1 MNIHKNE
8 KSGKRCLL
16 TSQTERALRVGMV
29 LILTVLVYL
38 CFTVT
43 DAAPYSAAT
52 AEDFGRWLEYP
63 AAALTLLT
71 ALCFLLDRVVR
82 AEKNN

>member
-1 MNIHKNE
+1 MNMYKN
-8 KSGKRCLL
+8 GKKAKKRLL
-16 TSQTERALRVGMV
+16 TPTTERALRVGMLPILAV
-29 LILTVLVYL
+29 LIAL

-63 AAALTLLT
+63 VAALTLLT

-82 AEKNN
+82 AEKNI